1 MKLGGVFTPPS
12 YQVQTRGIKDEEVSI
27 QLETPQFIHLS
38 QAGVSLVLSTARGA
52 LEVLHWGKELPASEN
67 LKDLLAANIEST
79 AHAEL
84 DEPHVEGL
92 FREAARGVISRPALL
107 GHRSGQ
113 DFSQLFEVTDVD
125 TDSISARVRFTDAA
139 AKLNATALFRFVGDG
154 VLMVSLG
161 VENLGDDFNLEELS
175 IYLPLPDRAQES
187 MDFAGRWIKERQPQR
202 REIQAGSF
210 VREVREGRSSHD
222 YTILQLAMT
231 QGAGFQAGEIWSL
244 GLMFSGNSR
253 HVVEKLQGGRKF
265 IGAGESLMPGE
276 IVLKKGEKYST
287 PGVAA
292 IYSESGIDGVSARS
306 YGWLRSRGDHPTK
319 AKPRPL
325 TLNVWEAV
333 YFDHNLEK
341 LSELADVAQQI
352 GVERFVLDDG
362 WFGSRRDDTKGL
374 GDWVVSKDV
383 WPEGLGPLIEKVKA
397 NGMEFGLWFE
407 GEMVNPDS
415 DLYRAH
421 PDWVLGAGGRVPPL
435 GRMQLVLDLTNEDCY
450 QHVFQQTDKVL
461 SDYDIGYIK
470 WDHNKYLVEPGS
482 LGVAA
487 AHNQTNAI
495 YRMFT
500 ELKQNH
506 PGLEI
511 ESCSSGG
518 GRIDLGMAMIA
529 DRFWT
534 SDCNDALER
543 QYIQR
548 YTQIAIPP
556 EMLGSHIGPTKSH
569 TTGRVHELHFR
580 AITALFGHAGLEW
593 DITSCTKEE
602 LAQLKSWSDYYK
614 QNRELIH
621 SGNPVRVDSPEEY
634 FLQGVVSQDKSKA
647 LFSYATLQAASG
659 SRPDAL
665 CFPGL
670 DENRSYRIKAA
681 YPAGEPK
688 FIQRTQVSWL
698 DGITLSGLALSQ
710 VGVRAPIM
718 YPENALL
725 IEIEAS

>member
-1 MKLGGVFTPPS
+1 MGLLRHPVIRCRLEP
-12 YQVQTRGIKDEEVSI
+12 QDEEVSI
-27 QLETPQFIHLS
+27 QLEKPSFIHLT

-52 LEVLHWGKELPASEN
+52 LEVLHWGKALDPKEN
-67 LKDLLAANIEST
+67 FSDLLAASIEAT

-84 DEPHVEGL
+84 DQPHVEGI

-107 GHRSGQ
+107 GHRNGQ
-113 DFSQLFEVTDVD
+113 DFSQLFE
-125 TDSISARVRFTDAA
+125 ISDIEATQTTAKITFSDKV
-139 AKLNATALFRFVGDG
+139 AKLNAIARFQFLDHG
-154 VLMVSLG
+154 VLMALLE
-161 VENLGDDFNLEELS
+161 VENLGAEFNLEELS
-175 IYLPLPDRAQES
+175 LYLPLPDRAQES

-202 REIQAGSF
+202 RAIQAGAF

-231 QGAGFQAGEIWSL
+231 QGAGFQAGEIWSM

-276 IVLKKGEKYST
+276 IVLKQGERYMT
-287 PGVAA
+287 PGVIA
-292 IYSESGIDGVSARS
+292 IYSDQGIDGVSERS

-319 AKPRPL
+319 LKPRPL

-341 LSELADVAQQI
+341 LSQLADVAKQI

-374 GDWVVSKDV
+374 GDWVVSTDV
-383 WPEGLGPLIEKVKA
+383 WPNGLGPLIEKVKA

-435 GRMQLVLDLTNEDCY
+435 GRRQLVLDLTNEDCY
-450 QHVFQQTDKVL
+450 QHVFQQTDRVL
-461 SDYDIGYIK
+461 SDYDIAYIK

-482 LGVAA
+482 MGVAA
-487 AHNQTNAI
+487 AHKQTHAI

-500 ELKQNH
+500 ELKLRH

-580 AITALFGHAGLEW
+580 AISALFGHAGLEW
-593 DITSCTKEE
+593 DITTCTQEE

-614 QNRELIH
+614 SKRDLIH
-621 SGNPVRVDSPEEY
+621 SGNPVRVDSPDEY
-634 FLQGVVSQDKSKA
+634 FLQGVVSQDRSKA
-647 LFSYATLQAASG
+647 LFSYATLQTISG

-670 DENRSYRIKAA
+670 DDDRSYRVKAV
-681 YPAGEPK
+681 YPAGEPN
-688 FIQRTQVSWL
+688 FIQRTQVAWL
-698 DGITLSGLALSQ
+698 EGVTLSGKALAQ
-710 VGVRAPIM
+710 VGVRAPIL

-725 IEIEAS
+725 IEIEAI

>member
-1 MKLGGVFTPPS
+1 MAKPAT
-12 YQVQTRGIKDEEVSI
+12 
-27 QLETPQFIHLS
+27 IHLS
-38 QAGVSLVLSTARGA
+38 QAGVSLVLGTHRGA
-52 LEVLHWGKELPASEN
+52 LEVLHWGAELPKSEN
-67 LKDLLAANIEST
+67 LDDLFSASVEAT

-84 DEPHVEGL
+84 DAPHVEGM
-92 FREAARGVISRPALL
+92 FREAARGVVSRPALL
-107 GHRSGQ
+107 GHRNGQ
-113 DFSQLFEVTDVD
+113 DFSQLFEIQDVQATD
-125 TDSISARVRFTDAA
+125 TSARVKFHDAV
-139 AKLNATALFRFVGDG
+139 AKLNAYANFNFVGQG
-154 VLMVSLG
+154 VLIVSLEI
-161 VENLGDDFNLEELS
+161 ENLGDAFNLEELS
-175 IYLPLPDRAQES
+175 VHLPLPDRAQES

-231 QGAGFQAGEIWSL
+231 KGAGFQAGEVWSM

-276 IVLKKGEKYST
+276 IVLGPGEKYST

-292 IYSESGIDGVSARS
+292 IYSADGIDGVSARS

-341 LSELADVAQQI
+341 LSQLADVAQSI

-362 WFGSRRDDTKGL
+362 WFGSRRNDTRGL
-374 GDWVVSKDV
+374 GDWVVSDEV
-383 WPEGLGPLIEKVKA
+383 WPDGLGPLIDKVKA
-397 NGMEFGLWFE
+397 SGMEFGLWFE

-435 GRMQLVLDLTNEDCY
+435 GRHQLVLDLTNEECY

-461 SDYDIGYIK
+461 SDYDIAYIK

-482 LGVAA
+482 LGQAA
-487 AHNQTNAI
+487 AHNQTNAM

-500 ELKQNH
+500 ELKERH

-548 YTQIAIPP
+548 YTQLAIPP

-569 TTGRVHELHFR
+569 TTGRVHEVHFR

-593 DITSCTKEE
+593 DITSCTQDE
-602 LAQLKSWSDYYK
+602 LAQLKTWADYYK
-614 QNRELIH
+614 QNRDLIH
-621 SGNPVRVDSPEEY
+621 SGNPVRVDTPEEY
-634 FLQGVVSQDKSKA
+634 FLHGVVDQGKNRA
-647 LFSYATLQAASG
+647 IFSYVTLKAIAG

-665 CFPGL
+665 LFPGL
-670 DENRSYRIKAA
+670 DQSKSYRIGAV

-688 FIQRTQVSWL
+688 FIQRTQVAWL
-698 DGITLSGLALSQ
+698 DGVTLSGQALAQ
-710 VGVRAPIM
+710 VGVRAPIL

-725 IEIEAS
+725 IEIEAI

>member
-1 MKLGGVFTPPS
+1 MSKPAT
-12 YQVQTRGIKDEEVSI
+12 
-27 QLETPQFIHLS
+27 IHLT
-38 QAGVSLVLSTARGA
+38 QAGVSLVLGTHRGA
-52 LEVLHWGKELPASEN
+52 LEVLHWGAELPKTE
-67 LKDLLAANIEST
+67 DLYELFNATIEAT

-84 DEPHVEGL
+84 DAPHVEGI

-107 GHRSGQ
+107 GHRNGQ
-113 DFSQLFEVTDVD
+113 DFSQLFEITNIEA
-125 TDSISARVRFTDAA
+125 TETAAKITFTDKA
-139 AKLNATALFRFVGDG
+139 AKLNAIARFQFLGHG
-154 VLMVSLG
+154 VLMAVLE
-161 VENLGDDFNLEELS
+161 VENLGEDFNLEELS
-175 IYLPLPDRAQES
+175 LYLPLPDRAQES

-202 REIQAGSF
+202 REIQAGQF

-231 QGAGFQAGEIWSL
+231 KGAGFQAGEVWSM

-276 IVLKKGEKYST
+276 IVLKRGESYMT
-287 PGVAA
+287 PGVIA
-292 IYSESGIDGVSARS
+292 IYSDRGMDGVTERS
-306 YGWLRSRGDHPTK
+306 YGWLRSRGDHPSK
-319 AKPRPL
+319 VKPRPL

-341 LSELADVAQQI
+341 LSALADVAKQI

-362 WFGSRRDDTKGL
+362 WFGSRREDTKGL
-374 GDWVVSKDV
+374 GDWVVSEEV
-383 WPEGLGPLIEKVKA
+383 WPNGLGPLIDKVKA
-397 NGMEFGLWFE
+397 SGMEFGLWFE

-421 PDWVLGAGGRVPPL
+421 PDWVLSAGGRVPPT
-435 GRMQLVLDLTNEDCY
+435 GRGQLVLDLTNEDCY
-450 QHVFQQTDKVL
+450 QHVFSQTDKVL
-461 SDYDIGYIK
+461 SDYDIAYIK

-482 LGVAA
+482 LGQAA
-487 AHNQTNAI
+487 AHNQTLAI

-500 ELKQNH
+500 ELKLRH

-548 YTQIAIPP
+548 YTQLAIPP

-569 TTGRVHELHFR
+569 TTGRVHDLHFR
-580 AITALFGHAGLEW
+580 AVTALFGHAGLEW
-593 DITSCTKEE
+593 DITTCTQEE
-602 LAQLKSWSDYYK
+602 LAALKSWSDYYK
-614 QNRELIH
+614 TNRELLH
-621 SGNPVRVDSPEEY
+621 SGNMVRVDTPEEY
-634 FLQGVVSQDKSKA
+634 FLHGVVSQDKKRA
-647 LFSYATLQAASG
+647 IFSYVTLRTIAG

-665 CFPGL
+665 VFPGL
-670 DENRSYRIKAA
+670 DSGKKYSVRAA

-688 FIQRTQVSWL
+688 FIQRTQVAWL
-698 DGITLSGLALSQ
+698 DGVTLSGKALAE
-710 VGVRAPIM
+710 VGLRAPIL

-725 IEIEAS
+725 IEIEAI

>member
-1 MKLGGVFTPPS
+1 MS
-12 YQVQTRGIKDEEVSI
+12 QDEEVSI
-27 QLETPQFIHLS
+27 QLEKPSFIHLT
-38 QAGVSLVLSTARGA
+38 QAGVSLVLSTTRGA
-52 LEVLHWGKELPASEN
+52 LEVVHWGKALSKTEN
-67 LKDLLAANIEST
+67 LADLMAATIEST

-84 DEPHVEGL
+84 DQPHVEGI
-92 FREAARGVISRPALL
+92 FREAARGVVSRPALL
-107 GHRSGQ
+107 GHRLGK
-113 DFSQLFEVTDVD
+113 DFSQLFEITGVQADET
-125 TDSISARVRFTDAA
+125 SARISFSDRVAHLNAA
-139 AKLNATALFRFVGDG
+139 AMFNFVGHG
-154 VLMVSLG
+154 VLMVSLE
-161 VENLGDDFNLEELS
+161 VENLGEDFNLEELS
-175 IYLPLPDRAQES
+175 VYLPLPDRAQES

-202 REIQAGSF
+202 REIQAGQF

-231 QGAGFQAGEIWSL
+231 QGAGFRSGEIWSM

-253 HVVEKLQGGRKF
+253 QVVEKLQGGRKF
-265 IGAGESLMPGE
+265 IGASESLMPGE
-276 IVLKKGEKYST
+276 IILKKGEKYTT

-292 IYSESGIDGVSARS
+292 IYSDSGIDGVSERS

-341 LSELADVAQQI
+341 LSKLADVAKEI

-374 GDWVVSKDV
+374 GDWVVSPEV
-383 WPEGLGPLIEKVKA
+383 WPQGLGPLIEKVKA

-421 PDWVLGAGGRVPPL
+421 PEWVLGAGGRVPPL
-435 GRMQLVLDLTNEDCY
+435 GRRQLVLDLTNEDCY

-461 SDYDIGYIK
+461 CDYDIAYIK

-482 LGVAA
+482 MGVAA

-500 ELKQNH
+500 ELKLNH

-518 GRIDLGMAMIA
+518 GRIDLGMAMMA

-548 YTQIAIPP
+548 YTQVAIPP

-580 AITALFGHAGLEW
+580 AISALFGHAGLEW
-593 DITSCTKEE
+593 DITTCTKEE
-602 LAQLKSWSDYYK
+602 LSQLKTWSEYYK
-614 QNRELIH
+614 AKRDLIH
-621 SGNPVRVDSPEEY
+621 SGTPVRVDSPEEY

-647 LFSYATLQAASG
+647 LFSYATLQAAAG

-670 DENRSYRIKAA
+670 ETTKSYRIRAV

-688 FIQRTQVSWL
+688 FIQRTQVAWL
-698 DGITLSGLALSQ
+698 DGITLTGRALAE
-710 VGVRAPIM
+710 VGVRAPIL

-725 IEIEAS
+725 IEIEAI